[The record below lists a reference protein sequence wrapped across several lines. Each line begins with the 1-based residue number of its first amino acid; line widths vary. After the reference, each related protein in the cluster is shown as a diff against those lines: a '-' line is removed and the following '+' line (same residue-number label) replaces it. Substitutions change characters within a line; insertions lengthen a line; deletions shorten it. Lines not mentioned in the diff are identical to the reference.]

1 MRMIDLIAKKRDGK
15 TLTAEEFDFIA
26 QGAAKGTVPDY
37 QLSAFLMA
45 CFLRP
50 LSDKETALFTKA
62 MAHSGG
68 RLDFSD
74 VKLPKTDKHSTGG
87 VGDGISLALA
97 PLVACAGVAVP
108 MMSGR
113 GLGHTGGTLD
123 KLESMKNFEVRVPVK
138 SIHRQM
144 QKLGVCMFGQTQD
157 LAPADKK
164 LYSLRDASST
174 VESRPLIV
182 ASILSKKYAEGVDS
196 LLMDVKYGSGAFMKK
211 LEDSRKLA
219 RALVA
224 TAKLL
229 GLKCRALITYMDQ
242 PLGRA
247 IGNGNE
253 MLQTVRIL
261 KGEKDLAPDFYELL
275 LEQAANMLVISGKQK
290 DIKKARKILEEKIA
304 NGEALAKLRELV
316 KWQGGDT
323 QAVDNPEKYF
333 KPAFTK
339 EGFNRHFAE
348 VVKTM
353 YTNIDFKGRTS
364 RSQYWYFSLYY
375 LILAIAAGILD
386 GILFGGIL
394 GMLLSLGLL
403 LPSLELTVRRIHD
416 LGKPWFW
423 LLISLVPFIGGIA
436 LLIWF
441 CMPGE
446 TKANQWGEPV
456 K

>member
-1 MRMIDLIAKKRDGK
+1 MRMIDVIIKKRNGK
-15 TLTAEEFDFIA
+15 PLTQDEFNFVA

-45 CFLRP
+45 CFLNP

-68 RLDFSD
+68 RLDFSS
-74 VKLPKTDKHSTGG
+74 VKIPTVDKHSTGG
-87 VGDGISLALA
+87 VGDGISMALA

-138 SIHRQM
+138 LIYRQI

-164 LYSLRDASST
+164 LYSLRDATGT

-196 LLMDVKYGSGAFMKK
+196 LLMDVKYGSGAFMQK

-219 RALVA
+219 RALVN

-229 GLKCRALITYMDQ
+229 GLNCRALITYMDQ

-247 IGNGNE
+247 IGNANE
-253 MLQTVRIL
+253 MLQTVLIL
-261 KGEKDLAPDFYELL
+261 KGDKTIAPDFYELL
-275 LEQAANMLVISGKQK
+275 IEEAASMLLISGKVK
-290 DIKKARKILEEKIA
+290 DIKKARALMEEKIA
-304 NGEALAKLRELV
+304 NGEAVAKLREMI
-316 KWQGGDT
+316 KWQGASPE
-323 QAVDNPEKYF
+323 AVDNPVKYF
-333 KPAFTK
+333 KNAKLTFEFK
-339 EGFNRHFAE
+339 ADASGYVQHIDA
-348 VVKTM
+348 KTAGM
-353 YTNIDFKGRTS
+353 AGVLLGAGRNTMEDVIDYG
-364 RSQYWYFSLYY
+364 
-375 LILAIAAGILD
+375 AGIWLNKKAGEAVKKGDVVATLYASDKKRLAD
-386 GILFGGIL
+386 GAALFKQAVKI
-394 GMLLSLGLL
+394 
-403 LPSLELTVRRIHD
+403 
-416 LGKPWFW
+416 GKKKPAPYK
-423 LLISLVPFIGGIA
+423 I
-436 LLIWF
+436 
-441 CMPGE
+441 
-446 TKANQWGEPV
+446 V
-456 K
+456 KEVIK

>member
-1 MRMIDLIAKKRDGK
+1 MRMIDVIIKKRNGK
-15 TLTAEEFDFIA
+15 TLTQDEFDFVA

-45 CFLRP
+45 CFLHP
-50 LSDKETALFTKA
+50 LSDKETAMFTKA

-68 RLDFSD
+68 RLDFSS
-74 VKLPKTDKHSTGG
+74 VKLPTVDKHSSGG
-87 VGDGISLALA
+87 VGGGISMALG

-138 SIHRQM
+138 LIYRQI

-164 LYSLRDASST
+164 LYSLRDATGT

-196 LLMDVKYGSGAFMKK
+196 LLMDVKYGSGAFMQK

-219 RALVA
+219 RALVS

-247 IGNGNE
+247 IGNANE
-253 MLQTVRIL
+253 MLQTVLIL
-261 KGEKDLAPDFYELL
+261 KGNKEIAPDFYELL
-275 LEQAANMLVISGKQK
+275 IEEAASMLVISGKVK
-290 DIKKARKILEEKIA
+290 DIKKARALMEEKIA
-304 NGEALAKLRELV
+304 NGEALAKLREMI
-316 KWQGGDT
+316 KWQGASPE
-323 QAVDNPEKYF
+323 AVDNPEKYF
-333 KPAFTK
+333 KNAKLKFEFKAPSNGYVEHIDA
-339 EGFNRHFAE
+339 
-348 VVKTM
+348 KTAGM
-353 YTNIDFKGRTS
+353 AGVLLGAGRNTMEDAIDYG
-364 RSQYWYFSLYY
+364 
-375 LILAIAAGILD
+375 AGIWLD
-386 GILFGGIL
+386 KKSGDAVKKGDVIATLYASDKKRLEDGAELFKQAVKV
-394 GMLLSLGLL
+394 SKK
-403 LPSLELTVRRIHD
+403 
-416 LGKPWFW
+416 KPAPYK
-423 LLISLVPFIGGIA
+423 I
-436 LLIWF
+436 
-441 CMPGE
+441 
-446 TKANQWGEPV
+446 V
-456 K
+456 KEVIK

>member
-1 MRMIDLIAKKRDGK
+1 MRMIDVIIKKRNGK
-15 TLTAEEFDFIA
+15 TLTQEEFNFVA

-50 LSDKETALFTKA
+50 LSDKETAMFTKA

-68 RLDFSD
+68 RLDFSS
-74 VKLPKTDKHSTGG
+74 VKMPTVDKHSTGG
-87 VGDGISLALA
+87 VGDGISMALA

-138 SIHRQM
+138 LIYRQI

-164 LYSLRDASST
+164 LYSLRDATGT

-196 LLMDVKYGSGAFMKK
+196 LLMDVKYGSGAFMQK
-211 LEDSRKLA
+211 LPDSRKLA
-219 RALVA
+219 RALVN

-247 IGNGNE
+247 IGNANE
-253 MLQTVRIL
+253 MRQTVLIL
-261 KGEKDLAPDFYELL
+261 KGDKKLAPDFYELL
-275 LEQAANMLVISGKQK
+275 IEEAANMLVISGKVK
-290 DIKKARKILEEKIA
+290 DIKKARALMEEKIT
-304 NGEALAKLRELV
+304 NGEAAAKLREMV
-316 KWQGGDT
+316 KWQGASP
-323 QAVDNPEKYF
+323 QAVDDPVKYF
-333 KPAFTK
+333 QNAKLKFELKANTNGYVEHIDAKTAGMAGVLLGAGRNTMEDAIDYGAGIWLDKKAGDAVKKGDVIATLYASDKKRLADGVELFKQAVKLGKKKPAPYKIVK
-339 EGFNRHFAE
+339 EII
-348 VVKTM
+348 K
-353 YTNIDFKGRTS
+353 
-364 RSQYWYFSLYY
+364 
-375 LILAIAAGILD
+375 
-386 GILFGGIL
+386 
-394 GMLLSLGLL
+394 
-403 LPSLELTVRRIHD
+403 
-416 LGKPWFW
+416 
-423 LLISLVPFIGGIA
+423 
-436 LLIWF
+436 
-441 CMPGE
+441 
-446 TKANQWGEPV
+446 
-456 K
+456 

>member
-1 MRMIDLIAKKRDGK
+1 MRMIDVIIKKRNGK
-15 TLTAEEFDFIA
+15 PLTQDEFNFVA

-45 CFLRP
+45 CFLNP

-68 RLDFSD
+68 RLDFSS
-74 VKLPKTDKHSTGG
+74 VKIPTVDKHSTGG
-87 VGDGISLALA
+87 VGDGISMALA

-138 SIHRQM
+138 LIYRQI

-164 LYSLRDASST
+164 LYSLRDATGT

-196 LLMDVKYGSGAFMKK
+196 LLMDVKYGSGAFMQK

-219 RALVA
+219 RALVN

-229 GLKCRALITYMDQ
+229 GLNCRALITYMDQ

-247 IGNGNE
+247 IGNANE
-253 MLQTVRIL
+253 MLQTVLIL
-261 KGEKDLAPDFYELL
+261 KGDKTIAPDFYELL
-275 LEQAANMLVISGKQK
+275 IEEAASMLFISGKVK
-290 DIKKARKILEEKIA
+290 DIKKARALMEEKIA
-304 NGEALAKLRELV
+304 NGEAVAKLREMI
-316 KWQGGDT
+316 KWQGASPE
-323 QAVDNPEKYF
+323 AVDNPVKYF
-333 KPAFTK
+333 KNAKLTFEFK
-339 EGFNRHFAE
+339 ADASGYVQHIDA
-348 VVKTM
+348 KTAGM
-353 YTNIDFKGRTS
+353 AGVLLGAGRNTMEDVIDYG
-364 RSQYWYFSLYY
+364 
-375 LILAIAAGILD
+375 AGIWLNKKAGEAVKKGDVIATLYASDKKRLTD
-386 GILFGGIL
+386 GAALFKQAVKI
-394 GMLLSLGLL
+394 
-403 LPSLELTVRRIHD
+403 
-416 LGKPWFW
+416 GKKKPAPYK
-423 LLISLVPFIGGIA
+423 I
-436 LLIWF
+436 
-441 CMPGE
+441 
-446 TKANQWGEPV
+446 V
-456 K
+456 KEVIK

>member
-1 MRMIDLIAKKRDGK
+1 MRMIDVIIKKRNGK
-15 TLTAEEFDFIA
+15 ALTQEEFNFVA
-26 QGAAKGTVPDY
+26 NGAAKGTVPDY

-68 RLDFSD
+68 RLDFSS
-74 VKLPKTDKHSTGG
+74 VKLPKVDKHSTGG
-87 VGDGISLALA
+87 VGDGISMALA

-123 KLESMKNFEVRVPVK
+123 KLESMKNFEVRVPAK
-138 SIHRQM
+138 LIYRQI

-164 LYSLRDASST
+164 LYSLRDATGT

-196 LLMDVKYGSGAFMKK
+196 LLMDVKYGSGAFMQK

-219 RALVA
+219 RALVS

-247 IGNGNE
+247 IGNANE
-253 MLQTVRIL
+253 MLQTILIL
-261 KGEKDLAPDFYELL
+261 KGNTQLAPDFYELL
-275 LEQAANMLVISGKQK
+275 IEEAASMLVISGKIK
-290 DIKKARKILEEKIA
+290 DIKKARALMKEKIA
-304 NGEALAKLRELV
+304 NGEAVAKLREMI
-316 KWQGGDT
+316 KWQGASPA
-323 QAVDNPEKYF
+323 AVDNPTQYF
-333 KPAFTK
+333 QNAKLKFSFKADSNGFVEHIDAKTAGMAGVLLGAGRNTMEDAIDYGAGIWLDKKSGDAVKKGEVIATLYASDKKRLADGAALFKQAVTLSKKKPAPYRIIK
-339 EGFNRHFAE
+339 EII
-348 VVKTM
+348 K
-353 YTNIDFKGRTS
+353 
-364 RSQYWYFSLYY
+364 
-375 LILAIAAGILD
+375 
-386 GILFGGIL
+386 
-394 GMLLSLGLL
+394 
-403 LPSLELTVRRIHD
+403 
-416 LGKPWFW
+416 
-423 LLISLVPFIGGIA
+423 
-436 LLIWF
+436 
-441 CMPGE
+441 
-446 TKANQWGEPV
+446 
-456 K
+456 

>member
-1 MRMIDLIAKKRDGK
+1 MRMIDVIIKKRNGK
-15 TLTAEEFDFIA
+15 ALTQEEFNFVA
-26 QGAAKGTVPDY
+26 NGAAKGTVPDY

-68 RLDFSD
+68 RLDFSS
-74 VKLPKTDKHSTGG
+74 VKLPKVDKHSTGG
-87 VGDGISLALA
+87 VGDGISMALA

-123 KLESMKNFEVRVPVK
+123 KLESMKNFEVRVPAK
-138 SIHRQM
+138 LIYRQI

-164 LYSLRDASST
+164 LYSLRDATGT

-196 LLMDVKYGSGAFMKK
+196 LLMDVKYGSGAFMQK

-219 RALVA
+219 RALVS

-247 IGNGNE
+247 IGNANE
-253 MLQTVRIL
+253 MLQTILIL
-261 KGEKDLAPDFYELL
+261 KGNTQLAPDFYELL
-275 LEQAANMLVISGKQK
+275 IEEAASMLVISGKIK
-290 DIKKARKILEEKIA
+290 DIKKARALMKEKIA
-304 NGEALAKLRELV
+304 NGEAAAKLREMI
-316 KWQGGDT
+316 KWQGASPA
-323 QAVDNPEKYF
+323 AVDNPTQYF
-333 KPAFTK
+333 QNAKLKFSFKADSNGFVEHIDAKTAGMAGVLLGAGRNTMEDAIDYGAGIWLDKKSGDAVKKGEVIATLYASDKKRLADGAALFKQAVTLSKKKPAPYRIIK
-339 EGFNRHFAE
+339 EII
-348 VVKTM
+348 K
-353 YTNIDFKGRTS
+353 
-364 RSQYWYFSLYY
+364 
-375 LILAIAAGILD
+375 
-386 GILFGGIL
+386 
-394 GMLLSLGLL
+394 
-403 LPSLELTVRRIHD
+403 
-416 LGKPWFW
+416 
-423 LLISLVPFIGGIA
+423 
-436 LLIWF
+436 
-441 CMPGE
+441 
-446 TKANQWGEPV
+446 
-456 K
+456 

>member
-1 MRMIDLIAKKRDGK
+1 MRMIDVIIKKRNGK
-15 TLTAEEFDFIA
+15 TLTQEEFNFVA

-50 LSDKETALFTKA
+50 LSDKETAMFTKA

-68 RLDFSD
+68 RLDFSS
-74 VKLPKTDKHSTGG
+74 VKMPTVDKHSTGG
-87 VGDGISLALA
+87 VGDGISMALA

-138 SIHRQM
+138 LIYRQI

-164 LYSLRDASST
+164 LYSLRDATGT

-196 LLMDVKYGSGAFMKK
+196 LLMDVKYGSGAFMQK
-211 LEDSRKLA
+211 LPDSRKLA
-219 RALVA
+219 RALVN

-247 IGNGNE
+247 IGNANE
-253 MLQTVRIL
+253 MRQTVLIL
-261 KGEKDLAPDFYELL
+261 KGDKKLAPDFYELVI
-275 LEQAANMLVISGKQK
+275 EEAANMLVISGKVK
-290 DIKKARKILEEKIA
+290 DIKKARALMEEKIT
-304 NGEALAKLRELV
+304 NGEAAAKLREMV
-316 KWQGGDT
+316 KWQGASPQAVDDPVKYFQNAKLKFELKADTNGYVEHIDAKTAGMAGVLLGAGRNTMEDAIDYGAGIWLDKKAGDAVKKGDVIATLYASDKKRLEDGVALFT
-323 QAVDNPEKYF
+323 QAVKIGKK
-333 KPAFTK
+333 KPAPYKIVK
-339 EGFNRHFAE
+339 E
-348 VVKTM
+348 VIK
-353 YTNIDFKGRTS
+353 
-364 RSQYWYFSLYY
+364 
-375 LILAIAAGILD
+375 
-386 GILFGGIL
+386 
-394 GMLLSLGLL
+394 
-403 LPSLELTVRRIHD
+403 
-416 LGKPWFW
+416 
-423 LLISLVPFIGGIA
+423 
-436 LLIWF
+436 
-441 CMPGE
+441 
-446 TKANQWGEPV
+446 
-456 K
+456 